1 MPTKLKG
8 KKALKIKVV
17 KKLSKKPLTKSPAR
31 PFPLP
36 KSLRLEPYWKELNKV
51 IDPEL
56 NLGVVDIGLIY
67 DVQIKNGNA
76 KVFMTL
82 TSPACPV
89 GPMLIG
95 QVEDRMR
102 LFKDVKNVKVEI
114 VWDPVWTQ
122 EYMDPDI
129 RDLMFGF

>member
-1 MPTKLKG
+1 MTKKIM
-8 KKALKIKVV
+8 KKKIA
-17 KKLSKKPLTKSPAR
+17 SKKTVSKKNSKKSTNPPSR

-36 KSLRLEPYWKELNKV
+36 KSLRIESYWKELNKV

-102 LFKDVKNVKVEI
+102 LYKDIKNVKVEI

-122 EYMDPDI
+122 EFMDPDI